1 MLDQQA
7 RRLQRLVHHRD
18 VERAVEQALRQHR
31 AGLGDGGEGKIG
43 PRRLQSGDPRN
54 QQALPQ
60 RRFRADREMLV
71 VLARKTHIQLGLLP
85 YAHHRE
91 RVFLELFAGRCDLRA
106 DFGALEELSTEHHL
120 EVAHARRDSRLRDVH
135 PARGFNETAGFR
147 DHQEGACERDVHG
160 AQRCS
165 SVIIAD
171 DVSKRSIDDSEI
183 LRLRLR
189 VIAHIR

>member
-7 RRLQRLVHHRD
+7 RRLQRLVHHGD
-18 VERAVEQALRQHR
+18 VQRAVEQALRQHR
-31 AGLGDGGEGKIG
+31 ASLGDGGEGKIG
-43 PRRLQSGDPRN
+43 ARRLQSGDPRDE
-54 QQALPQ
+54 QAMPQ

-71 VLARKTHIQLGLLP
+71 VLTRKTHIQLGLLP
-85 YAHHRE
+85 HAHHRE
-91 RVFLELFAGRCDLRA
+91 RMFLKLFTGCCDLRA
-106 DFGALEELSTEHHL
+106 GFGTLKKLTAEHHL
-120 EVAHARRDSRLRDVH
+120 EVANARRDRRLRHVH
-135 PARGFNETAGFR
+135 TSRGLNETAGFC
-147 DHQEGACERDVHG
+147 DHQEGACERNIHG